1 MAIDKKLSDLHV
13 LLADD
18 LTKKIKSGEAKA
30 GDLNVARQFLKDND
44 ITALPTNN
52 NSLQNLLDSMPF
64 EEKNAKELQ

>member
-1 MAIDKKLSDLHV
+1 MAINKKLSDLHV

-52 NSLQNLLDSMPF
+52 NSLQNLLDAMPF
-64 EEKNAKELQ
+64 EEKDAKELQ

>member
-18 LTKKIKSGEAKA
+18 LTQKIKSGEAKA

-52 NSLQNLLDSMPF
+52 NTLQNLLDSMPF
-64 EEKNAKELQ
+64 EDKNAKELQ